1 MLQLFGEVAV
11 PFMDRDA
18 CNMAQCQSG
27 FLRFMVMPLYAAVAE
42 VFPVLVQPLEQ
53 LKANQKRW
61 QIELDKKE
69 KQDDH
74 ASD

>member
-1 MLQLFGEVAV
+1 
-11 PFMDRDA
+11 MDRDA

-61 QIELDKKE
+61 QMQLENDKE
-69 KQDDH
+69 KEEKQQQDKDHAH